1 MLALCLMLSVTYYA
15 HYYAHYYSGII
26 GWVPS
31 EIYQM
36 TNRCLLVI
44 TKSLGTVYN
53 ISFLQYFT
61 KFEWQY
67 NYVDMYHQLT
77 I

>member
-1 MLALCLMLSVTYYA
+1 MLNAFGDLLCLLLCW
-15 HYYAHYYSGII
+15 HNRLL
-26 GWVPS
+26 PS

-67 NYVDMYHQLT
+67 NYVDMYHQLS